1 MPAGYQFTNG
11 ISVKVNNVTG
21 DLLASITDTAVNAGG
36 NDVMIGAIQ
45 VTLCIAGL

>member
-21 DLLASITDTAVNAGG
+21 DLLASVTDTAVNAGG
-36 NDVMIGAIQ
+36 DDVMIGAVQ